1 MIQHKSE
8 KWVHDYFDRRS
19 SEWTITSFLD
29 ECEAQSF
36 PDKIGQYLTSLEAIA
51 KNENCKRGEKAL
63 QLYKRYKQAS
73 VKMFLVIIDKK
84 LWRGRHPKDL
94 CHSSLY
100 VEPQS

>member
-8 KWVHDYFDRRS
+8 KWVHDYFDRSS

-51 KNENCKRGEKAL
+51 KNESGKRSEKAL
-63 QLYKRYKQAS
+63 HLYKQYKQAS
-73 VKMFLVIIDKK
+73 ARI
-84 LWRGRHPKDL
+84 
-94 CHSSLY
+94 
-100 VEPQS
+100 